1 MATANTPAIYAALL
15 EVQKGLANIPKTGVM
30 NIANQKYNY
39 LKADDVQEKIN
50 PLLTKH
56 GVIVLSDYSV
66 RYLTP
71 EDTGLNRAKTVVDL
85 TLTYTAV
92 ADGSSVSVSAVGES
106 LGMDDKSVNKA
117 LTQAIKN
124 SHRAQFQ
131 FSSGE
136 AEPDDFP
143 SEPEPQA
150 KAPNTTPK
158 TSPRAS
164 AQAKAPSATPSVDK
178 VNSLV
183 KSGKVDKDEVA
194 AMRDAIMAE
203 KGIEGTPTGAQKEE
217 VFSEILK
224 RLG

>member
-15 EVQKGLANIPKTGVM
+15 EVQKGLASIPKNGVM

-56 GVIVLSDYSV
+56 GVVVVSEYTS
-66 RYLTP
+66 RFANA
-71 EDTGLNRAKTVVDL
+71 EETGLKAKTVVDL
-85 TLTYTAV
+85 TLTYVAV
-92 ADGSSVSVSAVGES
+92 KDGSSVTVKASGES

-124 SHRAQFQ
+124 SHRTQFQ
-131 FSSGE
+131 FTSGE
-136 AEPDDFP
+136 PDPDDFP
-143 SEPEPQA
+143 SEPEAQA
-150 KAPNTTPK
+150 KAPNTTPR

-183 KSGKVDKDEVA
+183 KSGKVDKDEIA

-203 KGIEGTPTGAQKEE
+203 KNIEGTPTGAQKEE

>member
-15 EVQKGLANIPKTGVM
+15 EVQKGLANIPKNGVM
-30 NIANQKYNY
+30 DIANQKYNY
-39 LKADDVQEKIN
+39 LKAHDVQEKIN

-66 RYLTP
+66 RYLNP
-71 EDTGLNRAKTVVDL
+71 GETGLKAKTVVDL

-92 ADGSSVSVSAVGES
+92 ADGSSVSVSAAGES

-117 LTQAIKN
+117 LTQALKN

-143 SEPEPQA
+143 SEPEARA
-150 KAPNTTPK
+150 KAPSATPK
-158 TSPRAS
+158 ASPRAS

-183 KSGKVDKDEVA
+183 KSGKADKDEVA
-194 AMRDAIMAE
+194 ALRDAVMAE
-203 KGIEGTPTGAQKEE
+203 KNIEGPPTGAQKEE